1 MRGPGPRRQ
10 ATGNSTCGPL
20 LLAVHYRCPVR
31 QSPSD
36 EQLRPKSRRRWI
48 YGSDPD
54 VVTELAKCSC
64 QRPRAVLAQSRIGFY
79 TLFDEANSLMQDLP
93 DDAAEPIGDGP
104 NGRLIAQSR
113 QQTPEHRLEITAFLP
128 GRSVGRLFSTRR
140 RYLFPFAERLLWFSS
155 ALSSFLLPGTGSHPR
170 GQLRGGGKRFG
181 LYAHLGKQAQHEGF
195 VTVSNPQPSPPSSP
209 SLSNGGWIVRLF
221 LGRRAESSACLSRRR
236 PN

>member
-1 MRGPGPRRQ
+1 MLVPTS
-10 ATGNSTCGPL
+10 A
-20 LLAVHYRCPVR
+20 
-31 QSPSD
+31 
-36 EQLRPKSRRRWI
+36 
-48 YGSDPD
+48 
-54 VVTELAKCSC
+54 
-64 QRPRAVLAQSRIGFY
+64 RAVLAQFGIGFY

-155 ALSSFLLPGTGSHPR
+155 ALSFFSGSHPR

-181 LYAHLGKQAQHEGF
+181 LYAHLGK
-195 VTVSNPQPSPPSSP
+195 
-209 SLSNGGWIVRLF
+209 
-221 LGRRAESSACLSRRR
+221 
-236 PN
+236 